1 MWSPL
6 SLKEWFKKSLAD
18 TFARIC
24 TYVKVVRQHLRWVKT
39 RFQSKFLIK
48 EPEFENRVR
57 KRLEVVTRS
66 PIRTRSRSRM
76 RRPEEEEGEQP
87 PVLTPNTSTVSQVS
101 TTTSESVILDLTRL
115 EKMIGRLIQSVET
128 ISIGMSAMRS
138 AFLQSQVAP
147 DKPISPPNWCSPI
160 SVFNNPHQSPPN
172 NSKNPYASPNTHMW
186 LIMMQK
192 LRPEMHIIEL
202 WRQLRTSDF
211 RIFIKLLFV
220 LF

>member
-1 MWSPL
+1 
-6 SLKEWFKKSLAD
+6 
-18 TFARIC
+18 
-24 TYVKVVRQHLRWVKT
+24 
-39 RFQSKFLIK
+39 
-48 EPEFENRVR
+48 VR

-147 DKPISPPNWCSPI
+147 DKPISPPN
-160 SVFNNPHQSPPN
+160 
-172 NSKNPYASPNTHMW
+172 
-186 LIMMQK
+186 
-192 LRPEMHIIEL
+192 
-202 WRQLRTSDF
+202 
-211 RIFIKLLFV
+211 
-220 LF
+220 